1 MATSPRVAVNLRPR
15 PEALRTAAVIAAGLV
30 LVCVYSFPGYM
41 AYDSWEQLEQA
52 RAGQLTD
59 WHPPLMSALWG
70 VLDHVVRGPLLM
82 LLLQCGLF
90 LGGLYALL
98 RRWMSERRAAIAT
111 LVIFVFPPSLT
122 MMGVVLKDSL
132 MAGALL
138 CGCAGLTSKQRGA
151 QVASLAAF
159 LLAAGLRHNAISV
172 VVPLI
177 AVLSPWPATKGPWVR
192 GAVGAA
198 IALALTGS
206 AVLINRGLT
215 DVETHPFHQSVA
227 PMDIVG
233 TLTWAPDLTDDE
245 VRALMPGVKFAPAS
259 GLQAHARRIYDVNK
273 WWGAHT
279 RGDER
284 LFDDPTTP
292 ELRAGITDA
301 WWRMIKT
308 YPGAY
313 LSGRL
318 DMMRELIGFTSVRW
332 TPVYEAR
339 NEEAMLRNT
348 GQPPAN
354 RNVVQRWLAKRM
366 LKLGYTSVI
375 FRPYLYLI
383 LALGLIVIFRRD
395 RVMLALL
402 VSGFTYLGML
412 LVVSPAPDFR
422 YIHWTIIV
430 AMIAVAVRFLGVQS
444 ARALPVH
451 PRST

>member
-1 MATSPRVAVNLRPR
+1 
-15 PEALRTAAVIAAGLV
+15 
-30 LVCVYSFPGYM
+30 
-41 AYDSWEQLEQA
+41 
-52 RAGQLTD
+52 
-59 WHPPLMSALWG
+59 
-70 VLDHVVRGPLLM
+70 VLDHVIRGPLLM

-90 LGGLYALL
+90 LGGLYVLL
-98 RRWMSERRAAIAT
+98 RRRLTAKRAALLT
-111 LVIFVFPPSLT
+111 LAIFVFPPSLT

-138 CGCAGLTSKQRGA
+138 VGCAGLTSARRGPRLA
-151 QVASLAAF
+151 ALAAF

-177 AVLSPWPATKGPWVR
+177 ALLSPWPAARGPWVR
-192 GAVGAA
+192 AGVGAL
-198 IALALTGS
+198 IALGLTGS

-215 DVETHPFHQSVA
+215 DVPTHPFHQSVA

-245 VRALMPGVKFAPAS
+245 VRALLPGVKFAPAS
-259 GLQAHARRIYDVNK
+259 GLQAHARRVYDVNK
-273 WWGAHT
+273 WWGEHI
-279 RGDER
+279 RGDAR

-292 ELRAGITDA
+292 ELRAGVVSGWWNLITA
-301 WWRMIKT
+301 

-313 LSGRL
+313 LIARL
-318 DMMRELIGFTSVRW
+318 DMMRELIGFTDVRW

-339 NEEAMLRNT
+339 NEESMLRNT

-375 FRPYLYLI
+375 FRPYLYML
-383 LALGLIVIFRRD
+383 LALGLIVILRRD

-402 VSGFTYLGML
+402 ISGFTYLGML
-412 LVVSPAPDFR
+412 LIVSPAPDFR
-422 YIHWTIIV
+422 YIHWLIIT
-430 AMIAVAVRFLGVQS
+430 AMIGAAVRLFGRRGSDLGAAAV
-444 ARALPVH
+444 PVD
-451 PRST
+451 P